1 MPLQPGTTLGPYS
14 VTAKIGEGGMGE
26 VYAAKDA
33 TFEPP
38 MATRRSNST
47 HGQRRMS
54 VVVLGLTAALTGC
67 QTQHVIEWPG
77 VQMTG
82 YTFAAGGD
90 PTYSFVRPGAPPS
103 LAGFSVRFPNGRVIA
118 PHDFT
123 IDGLLFHGAEDYD
136 PSPSTPSPA
145 QRAFRYLRLFI
156 GNGQVSATFKDGELS
171 SLTVMSNAVDSAGQE
186 DESPQ
191 LGDRAGRR
199 FVTLPAT
206 RDQLVELFGPPTRES
221 QSTRSIFPQ

>member
-1 MPLQPGTTLGPYS
+1 
-14 VTAKIGEGGMGE
+14 
-26 VYAAKDA
+26 
-33 TFEPP
+33 
-38 MATRRSNST
+38 
-47 HGQRRMS
+47 MS

-77 VQMTG
+77 VQVTA
-82 YTFAAGGD
+82 YTFPAGGD
-90 PTYSFVRPGAPPS
+90 PTYSFVTPGAPPA
-103 LAGFSVRFPNGRVIA
+103 LPGFSVRFPNGRVIA

-136 PSPSTPSPA
+136 PSPSVPPSPA

-156 GNGQVSATFKDGELS
+156 GNGQVSATFKDGELLS
-171 SLTVMSNAVDSAGQE
+171 VTVVDNRAPGLE
-186 DESPQ
+186 DEPPQ

-221 QSTRSIFPQ
+221 QSTRSIFPS